1 MHTFYCKDWDSLSNE
16 SIEKL
21 LKDKHVIIKSTA
33 QAESTTS
40 STEYNGVI
48 VDFIY
53 FNNDESIKKNYA
65 GISISTYNDDKIE
78 DIAISDDMIINIL

>member
-21 LKDKHVIIKSTA
+21 LKDKHVIIKST
-33 QAESTTS
+33 TS
-40 STEYNGVI
+40 LREYNGVI

-53 FNNDESIKKNYA
+53 FNHDESIKKNYA